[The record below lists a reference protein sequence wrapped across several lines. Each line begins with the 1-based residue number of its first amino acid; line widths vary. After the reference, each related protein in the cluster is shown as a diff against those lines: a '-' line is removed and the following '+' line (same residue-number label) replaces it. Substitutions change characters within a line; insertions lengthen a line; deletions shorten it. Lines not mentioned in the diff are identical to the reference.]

1 MQALLV
7 SRAAT
12 QSAKK
17 DNEARL
23 ERSAESLRLVIENQK
38 LKDQN
43 KVLEEL
49 RVLQNDQIAGLTRK
63 ADDQEKL
70 IQRMKK
76 TIDQNDETLGNLRVV
91 GEKDAIT
98 INDLEAENKQLKAE
112 GAKKGK
118 LIEKLLKK
126 AEDNH
131 NLMSEAIEEIIE
143 KSDQIY
149 LEYKKSRAT
158 FGAEPAPLP

>member
-76 TIDQNDETLGNLRVV
+76 TIDETLGNLRVV